1 MEISKQKK
9 EEENAAD
16 NVTEISIEDDVVKKF
31 YSQCFSS
38 YRETGF
44 CLVQPYNQV
53 LPIGYK
59 KYHHARIQNFEAF
72 EDDVWIC
79 TFPKSGRIYALFR
92 SQFSGST
99 KTVPLNQSYN

>member
-31 YSQCFSS
+31 YSQCFS